1 MLAWFLADVVEVHSM
16 RRRSLFS
23 LGVVIGVTV
32 VPCFLEAQELLTNG
46 GFELVPPDLG
56 GPYTSPP
63 GWTLTE
69 GPLVPSI
76 PASDPTLGG
85 NNPYLGDYNNSGVQT
100 LPCPG
105 ILCNAVD
112 AGDYVLWRKQVGGPG
127 TLANRHPN
135 FVGQPNVFPA
145 EYNIWRTRF
154 GYPYVMDL
162 AQPSN
167 FSHLLFEGDWQ
178 VWFEPYNGTEA
189 AAEDNFAHLTQL
201 VQGTPG
207 LQYTFTGWALFED
220 YFPGGVDNLN
230 AAPGGVPSGAPFN
243 DGPPSPTDSFF
254 GLDFLDASGNVLAG
268 SVEKE
273 LKADG
278 QPSNTTWVQHTLVGI
293 APAGTVSVRVRATM
307 LDGVYNPLP
316 SPQVFQMSF
325 FVDAFSLT
333 ATTPGAG
340 SASGIPEPSTA
351 LLSTLATVGSISTL
365 RFRSNTRRRRGG
377 VDCE

>member
-1 MLAWFLADVVEVHSM
+1 MLTWFLGDAVEVHSM

-23 LGVVIGVTV
+23 LAVVAGLTV
-32 VPCFLEAQELLTNG
+32 APGFVEAQNLLTNG
-46 GFELVPPDLG
+46 GVELVPPDLG

-69 GPLVPSI
+69 GPLVPSL
-76 PASDPTLGG
+76 PASDPTLG
-85 NNPYLGDYNNSGVQT
+85 NDNPYLGDYNNSGVQT

-112 AGDYVLWRKQVGGPG
+112 AADYVLWRKQVGGPG

-145 EYNIWRTRF
+145 EYNIWRSRF

-178 VWFEPYNGTEA
+178 VWFEPYDGTDA
-189 AAEDNFAHLTQL
+189 GQEDNFAHLTQT
-201 VQGTPG
+201 VPGTPG
-207 LQYTFTGWALFED
+207 LQYTMTGWALFED

-243 DGPPSPTDSFF
+243 DGAPSPTDSFF

-278 QPSNTTWVQHTLVGI
+278 QPSNTTWVQHTLAGT
-293 APAGTVSVRVRATM
+293 APAGTVGVRVRATM

-316 SPQVFQMSF
+316 SPQTFQQSF
-325 FVDAFSLT
+325 FVDDFSLT
-333 ATTPGAG
+333 AGAG
-340 SASGIPEPSTA
+340 AGTASGSVPEPAGWISAAIA
-351 LLSTLATVGSISTL
+351 LAALGPL
-365 RFRSNTRRRRGG
+365 RRRWS
-377 VDCE
+377 